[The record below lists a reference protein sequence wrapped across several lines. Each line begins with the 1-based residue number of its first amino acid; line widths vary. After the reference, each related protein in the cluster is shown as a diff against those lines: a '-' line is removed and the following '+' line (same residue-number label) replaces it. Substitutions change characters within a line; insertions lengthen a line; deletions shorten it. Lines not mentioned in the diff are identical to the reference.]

1 MAKLLPYF
9 KFFSSEWN
17 DGDITLEDYKTQG
30 VFINICSYY
39 WSKEC
44 NVPFKHIFKRFKDVK
59 KEVDIL
65 VSNEII
71 YDCNGDLCIKF
82 LDEQLE
88 ERNKQ
93 RKVNSE
99 NAKKRWSKMQIASK
113 PQSESDTIK
122 IIEDKEIDNN
132 KYLLQSK
139 QDGIWLESVA
149 MKNRITTDNVKKG
162 LDLFTNHLVSIKQ
175 QHNNYREFCN
185 HFSNWVS
192 IQKQFKNKPKAN
204 QGRL

>member
-44 NVPFKHIFKRFKDVK
+44 NVQFKHIFKRFKDVK

-93 RKVNSE
+93 RKE
-99 NAKKRWSKMQIASK
+99 
-113 PQSESDTIK
+113 
-122 IIEDKEIDNN
+122 
-132 KYLLQSK
+132 
-139 QDGIWLESVA
+139 
-149 MKNRITTDNVKKG
+149 
-162 LDLFTNHLVSIKQ
+162 
-175 QHNNYREFCN
+175 
-185 HFSNWVS
+185 
-192 IQKQFKNKPKAN
+192 AN
-204 QGRL
+204 QRK